1 MHFLMIFQNFFEGCA
16 PRPRSS
22 CSPLARRHTYRCA
35 IARLSPHV
43 TRTACGISLYQ
54 HHTSCQRK
62 ESFEGT
68 VKCFHHTPS
77 FIYHAGWFRTWSAS
91 AWQKITGQSHLPNMD
106 GGYLSST
113 PCTNMKSLIRILEA
127 LNLSAEERNGSRVLW
142 SGPWIAP
149 EALPWVAGG
158 HSASPPGSLRRQHAG
173 IASSEPPAGS
183 GLEEISQVFPDST
196 RRKSYGYF
204 VGKSYGY
211 FVGKYYGYFVGKY
224 YGYFTENYYGKYY
237 GYFAKITIDFLGRF
251 TVHIRKV

>member
-1 MHFLMIFQNFFEGCA
+1 MIFQNFFEGCA

-43 TRTACGISLYQ
+43 TRTACSISLYQ

-173 IASSEPPAGS
+173 IASRASRPPAADLKKFLKYFPTVPVGNPTGTSS
-183 GLEEISQVFPDST
+183 GNPTGTSSGNTTGTSSGNTTGTSPRITMGNTTGTSQ
-196 RRKSYGYF
+196 K
-204 VGKSYGY
+204 
-211 FVGKYYGYFVGKY
+211 
-224 YGYFTENYYGKYY
+224 
-237 GYFAKITIDFLGRF
+237 LL
-251 TVHIRKV
+251 